1 MAMKKKLL
9 IGLIATLSWGVSS
22 AETVLNV
29 GLIDQDRS
37 PYFYRS
43 GDNGQIRGAYID
55 ILNIIGE
62 KLDVSFTYK
71 QLPQA
76 RIRLYM
82 KNGQLDLEPGIAQD
96 WRLEPG
102 EIKAT
107 VYTDTFYRSEE
118 VIVYNPKQFKQT
130 KVDISD
136 FDQLIPCSILGFN
149 DFKLI
154 NVNTKNEIATEKQ
167 SIHLLKLNRCDYAL
181 FPIDVIKP
189 EIEQGYLERTKP
201 VAIYNLRFRL
211 AKKYQYLLPEFNRQ
225 IKLMTESGEITRI
238 MNEHTE

>member
-1 MAMKKKLL
+1 MKKKLL
-9 IGLIATLSWGVSS
+9 IGLIATLSWGVSN

-107 VYTDTFYRSEE
+107 VYTDTFYRSKE
-118 VIVYNPKQFKQT
+118 VIVYNPKQFK
-130 KVDISD
+130 
-136 FDQLIPCSILGFN
+136 
-149 DFKLI
+149 
-154 NVNTKNEIATEKQ
+154 
-167 SIHLLKLNRCDYAL
+167 
-181 FPIDVIKP
+181 
-189 EIEQGYLERTKP
+189 RTKP

-238 MNEHTE
+238 MNKHTE